1 MSVFSLSDFIPS
13 YPDYEKHENDLF
25 NVYNEDMYEVL
36 QRKKEFKEL
45 VLDRIES
52 YSPGLMKHQL
62 FVQRFLSDNTPYTGL
77 LVWHEVGTG
86 KTITAI
92 SVAEA
97 LKKNM
102 PNKAL
107 VLVKGATVAQNFKD
121 QIQIIAPEYTVDE
134 DDRPLTQTQVNKELS
149 KTYTITTFRKFCN
162 MIGPLMARHPEQ
174 IKKEYSNRVIIIDE
188 VHNLRE
194 DGEEKAGTYGLY
206 NTFFKLLHL
215 VENCKIILLSATPM
229 KDRPK
234 EFADI
239 MNLILPS
246 SQQITNFEEEYF
258 DVVGDKLT
266 FKIEKRND
274 LLQKVKGY
282 ISYLRQQSDDS
293 IIKVDDLG
301 VRLPGIEGFN
311 VIPLVMND
319 TQSKIYNKAWS
330 QDVHSEQV
338 QQGRARIIE
347 GGIYERSRQA
357 VLSTFPKTGLG
368 NEYGSSRTGQR
379 IELHDDD
386 KEFSKLASSIIEV
399 HDVPHDQKFNAQ
411 LEKLKSYSVKYHYVV
426 ETALNGY
433 ATPSNKGRKQ
443 FIYCRFV
450 EGSGLF
456 LLRSILQKFGYNPFP
471 VQHMTRANPFS
482 GLSKGKYFALITSNT
497 TNNMT
502 SDLLYAF
509 NHKDNRHGEYLQL
522 ILGSATMGESRTLK
536 CVRDIIIMTP
546 HWNYTDTEQA
556 IGRVIRYQSH
566 SDLVPQEQTVTIH
579 RLMAYPDSEEELA
592 SVQDTKSID
601 RHMYQTS
608 YKKDLVIKQ
617 IEDIAREIAVD
628 CTFNKARNERVGYDG
643 ERECFYKEC
652 AYTCHKTTYPFP
664 EYKDTYHLYYG
675 ENEYRILKDYLQTL
689 FQTTLKYK
697 YSCDELIAMIQKH
710 TSFPTHVILR
720 CLNDIIQH
728 HDTFVGPNGFTA
740 FLKEHNNMFF
750 ISYNLFFTDESDIYY
765 TQKGQVHP
773 VLNHDVYLKYLEEQ
787 LFPTPSFRQFITL
800 HPDLSMED
808 LKELM
813 DIDKHVKHIFI
824 KSCIQVTAQ
833 SDRTDL
839 LPVLKYAIHQNILS
853 DQRTF
858 INPPESYQQK
868 DGVWGWHSVDTQLMM
883 ESEIRAMSLKLLKTR
898 QPAIGYNDDKGFKVF
913 ILEPNLETRLENL
926 TYGKNKGT
934 VCKNLN
940 GPILT
945 NLYSKLFGQE
955 TSETHEKICIAL
967 QPKLKSILPFEDIKR
982 GQSLVFK
989 KQDFEAIKK
998 WCIDNK
1004 ELLEA
1009 ELRREP

>member
-13 YPDYEKHENDLF
+13 YPDYEKNENDLF

-45 VLDRIES
+45 VLGRIEN

-62 FVQRFLSDNTPYTGL
+62 FVQRFLSDHTPYTGL

-92 SVAEA
+92 AVAEA
-97 LKKNM
+97 LKKSM

-121 QIQIIAPEYTVDE
+121 QIQIIAPDYTVDE
-134 DDRPLTQTQVNKELS
+134 DNRPLTQTQVNKELG

-162 MIGPLMARHPEQ
+162 MIGPLIERQPEQ

-194 DGEEKAGTYGLY
+194 DGEEKAGSYGLY
-206 NTFFKLLHL
+206 NTFFKLLHM

-239 MNLILPS
+239 MNLILPLS
-246 SQQITNFEEEYF
+246 RQIKNFEDDYF
-258 DVVGDKLT
+258 DTVGDRLQ
-266 FKIEKRND
+266 FKTEKRD
-274 LLQKVKGY
+274 ELLQKVKGY

-293 IIKVDDLG
+293 IIKVYDLG

-311 VIPLVMND
+311 VIPLQMNE
-319 TQSKIYNKAWS
+319 TQSLIYNRAWS
-330 QDVHSEQV
+330 QDVQSEQA
-338 QQGRARIIE
+338 QHGRARIIE

-357 VLSTFPKTGLG
+357 VLSSYPRDDLG

-379 IELHDDD
+379 IELHDDH
-386 KEFSKLASSIIEV
+386 KEFGNLANSILNV
-399 HDVPHDQKFNAQ
+399 DVAPEQKRNAQ

-426 ETALNGY
+426 DKALKGY
-433 ATPSNKGRKQ
+433 ASPDSKGRKQ
-443 FIYCRFV
+443 FVYCRFV

-456 LLRSILQKFGYNPFP
+456 LLRSLLQKFGYKPFP
-471 VQHMTRANPFS
+471 VEHMSRANPFF
-482 GLSKGKYFALITSNT
+482 GLHKGKYFALITSNT
-497 TNNMT
+497 SNNMT
-502 SDLLYAF
+502 SDLLYAY
-509 NHKDNRHGEYLQL
+509 NHIENRHGEYLQL

-566 SDLVPQEQTVTIH
+566 SDLDQEDQTVTIH
-579 RLMAYPDSEEELA
+579 RLMAYPNTEADNA

-617 IEDIAREIAVD
+617 VEDIAREIAVD
-628 CTFNKARNERVGYDG
+628 CTFNKARNERLGYEG

-652 AYTCHKTTYPFP
+652 EYTCHKTSAPLP
-664 EYKDTYHLYYG
+664 EYKDTYHLFYG
-675 ENEYRILKDYLQTL
+675 ENEYRLIKDYLQTL
-689 FQTTLKYK
+689 FQTTLTYK
-697 YSCDELIAMIQKH
+697 YSCDQLITLIQSH
-710 TSFPTHVILR
+710 SGFPTHVILR

-728 HDTFVGPNGFTA
+728 QETFVSPNGFTA
-740 FLKEHNNMFF
+740 FLKEHHNMFF
-750 ISYNLFFTDESDIYY
+750 LSYNLFFTDESDIFY

-773 VLNHDVYLKYLEEQ
+773 NLNHDMYLKYLEEQ
-787 LFPTPSFRQFITL
+787 LFPTPAFHHFITL
-800 HPDLSMED
+800 HKDLSMD
-808 LKELM
+808 HLKELM
-813 DIDKHVKHIFI
+813 DIDEHVKRVFI
-824 KSCIQVTAQ
+824 KCCIQIT
-833 SDRTDL
+833 SEMNRTDL
-839 LPVLKYAIHQNILS
+839 VPILNYAVHQNILS
-853 DQRTF
+853 DHTTF
-858 INPPESYQQK
+858 IEPPESYQQK
-868 DGVWGWHSVDTQLMM
+868 DGVWGWHLVEIQLMI
-883 ESEIRAMSLKLLKTR
+883 ESEIIAMSYALLKTDA
-898 QPAIGYNDDKGFKVF
+898 PAIAYNSEEGFKVF
-913 ILEPNLETRLENL
+913 ILENDPNTRLKNL
-926 TYGKNKGT
+926 TYGKTKGT
-934 VCKNLN
+934 VCPTLN
-940 GPILT
+940 GTKLKH
-945 NLYSKLFGQE
+945 LYRQLFGEETQE
-955 TSETHEKICIAL
+955 SREKICMAL
-967 QPKLKSILPFEDIKR
+967 EPKLKSIFPFEEIKR

-989 KQDFEAIKK
+989 KQDFEAIKT
-998 WCIDNK
+998 WCNLNK
-1004 ELLEA
+1004 PLLEQK
-1009 ELRREP
+1009 LREP

>member
-25 NVYNEDMYEVL
+25 NVYNDDMYEVL

-45 VLDRIES
+45 VLDRIEN

-62 FVQRFLSDNTPYTGL
+62 FVQRFLSDHTPYTGL

-92 SVAEA
+92 AVAEA
-97 LKKNM
+97 LKKSM

-121 QIQIIAPEYTVDE
+121 QIQIIAPDYTFDD
-134 DDRPLTQTQVNKELS
+134 DDRPLTQTQVNKEIG

-162 MIGPLMARHPEQ
+162 MIGPLIARQPEQ

-194 DGEEKAGTYGLY
+194 DGEKKAGTYGLY
-206 NTFFKLLHL
+206 NTFFKLLHM

-239 MNLILPS
+239 MNLILPRS
-246 SQQITNFEEEYF
+246 RQINNFEEDYF
-258 DVVGDKLT
+258 DTVGDMLR
-266 FKIEKRND
+266 FKTEKRD
-274 LLQKVKGY
+274 ELLQKVKGY

-293 IIKVDDLG
+293 IIKVEDEG
-301 VRLPGIEGFN
+301 KRLPGIEGFN
-311 VIPLVMND
+311 VIPLQMNE
-319 TQSKIYNKAWS
+319 TQSLIYNKAWN
-330 QDVHSEQV
+330 QDTQSDLV
-338 QQGRARIIE
+338 QHGRVRIIE

-357 VLSTFPKTGLG
+357 VLCTFPRDHLG
-368 NEYGSSRTGQR
+368 NEYGSSRMGQR
-379 IELHDDD
+379 LELHDDE
-386 KEFSKLASSIIEV
+386 KEFGNLANSILHV
-399 HDVPHDQKFNAQ
+399 DVAPEQKRNAQ
-411 LEKLKSYSVKYHYVV
+411 LAKLKSYSVKYHYVV

-433 ATPSNKGRKQ
+433 ASPASKGRKQ
-443 FIYCRFV
+443 FVYCRFV

-456 LLRSILQKFGYNPFP
+456 LLRSLLKKFGYHPFP
-471 VQHMTRANPFS
+471 VQHMTRAHPFS
-482 GLSKGKYFALITSNT
+482 GLSPGKYFALITSNT
-497 TNNMT
+497 PNTMT

-509 NHKDNRHGEYLQL
+509 NHRDNRHGEYLQL

-566 SDLVPQEQTVTIH
+566 SDLDPDDQTVTIH
-579 RLMAYPDSEEELA
+579 RLMAYPDSEADNASAEET
-592 SVQDTKSID
+592 QSID

-628 CTFNKARNERVGYDG
+628 CTFNKARNERTGYDG

-652 AYTCHKTTYPFP
+652 DYTCHKTAAPLP
-664 EYKDTYHLYYG
+664 EYKDTYHLFYG
-675 ENEYRILKDYLQTL
+675 ENEYHLIKELIQTF

-697 YSCDELIAMIQKH
+697 YACDELIGMIQRS

-728 HDTFVGPNGFTA
+728 HESFVCPNGFTG
-740 FLKEHNNMFF
+740 FLKEHHNMFF
-750 ISYNLFFTDESDIYY
+750 LSYNLFFTDESDIYY

-773 VLNHDVYLKYLEEQ
+773 ILNHDLYLKYLEEQ
-787 LFPTPSFRQFITL
+787 LFPTRAFIDFIKV
-800 HPDLSMED
+800 HPDLSMEH

-813 DIDKHVKHIFI
+813 DIDEHVKRLFI
-824 KSCIQVTAQ
+824 KSCIQVT
-833 SDRTDL
+833 SKSGRTDL
-839 LPVLKYAIHQNILS
+839 LPILNYAVHQNILS
-853 DQRTF
+853 NHTTF
-858 INPPESYQQK
+858 IEPPEMYQQRE
-868 DGVWGWHSVDTQLMM
+868 GVWGWYPVDTQLME
-883 ESEIRAMSLKLLKTR
+883 ESEIRAMSLELMKTEA
-898 QPAIGYNDDKGFKVF
+898 PAIGYNTERGFKIF
-913 ILEPNLETRLENL
+913 ILDRDLQERLKNLKN
-926 TYGKNKGT
+926 GKNKGT
-934 VCKNLN
+934 VCKSLSSD
-940 GPILT
+940 ILKD
-945 NLYSKLFGQE
+945 LYTQLFKTD
-955 TSETHEKICIAL
+955 TSESHEKICEAL
-967 QPKLKSILPFEDIKR
+967 EPEFKRIRPFERIKQ
-982 GQSLVFK
+982 GQTLFFK
-989 KQDFEAIKK
+989 KQDFDAIKEWFK
-998 WCIDNK
+998 NNK
-1004 ELLEA
+1004 KLFEA
-1009 ELRREP
+1009 ELP